1 MNYKRLTKIG
11 LGALLSS
18 LPLFAVDAQVG
29 KEIINSKCTACHT
42 GNLDTGL
49 SRISDQRKTPEG
61 WYMTVKRMQREH
73 GLSITK
79 DQETNVIKYLSDY
92 QGLTPDEIK
101 PYAYTLDK
109 TPNATE
115 EGKDDLLVDKAMLA
129 HECLLVF

>member
-49 SRISDQRKTPEG
+49 SRILDQRKTPEG

-73 GLSITK
+73 GLSITR
-79 DQETNVIKYLSDY
+79 DEESNVIKYLSDN
-92 QGLTPDEIK
+92 QGLTPNEIK
-101 PYAYTLDK
+101 PYAYILDK
-109 TPNATE
+109 TPGVLDVTLKLELVYKE
-115 EGKDDLLVDKAMLA
+115 ELKLNGKN
-129 HECLLVF
+129 